1 MEEAKMLI
9 KLIVVDSNH
18 FIRYR
23 CKIRHFPDSQTS
35 EYISTIVLDV
45 NEKLSIREVLDVL
58 TGLGTFTSTSS
69 FYTQSF
75 QLVKMNEL
83 KMSMVVCNFFLFFFF
98 SIQCLLSGG
107 VRSFLT
113 QHNVCRKMGQMYLS
127 VVE

>member
-1 MEEAKMLI
+1 MLI

-23 CKIRHFPDSQTS
+23 CKIRHFLDSQTS

-83 KMSMVVCNFFLFFFF
+83 KMSMVVCNFFL
-98 SIQCLLSGG
+98 
-107 VRSFLT
+107 
-113 QHNVCRKMGQMYLS
+113 YL
-127 VVE
+127 

>member
-23 CKIRHFPDSQTS
+23 CKIRHFLDSQTS

-83 KMSMVVCNFFLFFFF
+83 KMSMVVCNFFLFTYS
-98 SIQCLLSGG
+98 SIQWLLSGG

-113 QHNVCRKMGQMYLS
+113 QHNVCWKMGQMHLS
-127 VVE
+127 VVD